1 MRTDVKNS
9 RGQATVILGMAAAVV
24 DAGARHSAHPRPQND
39 ADAAALAGATARPE
53 SPSGRSI
60 PLGD

>member
-24 DAGARHSAHPRPQND
+24 DA
-39 ADAAALAGATARPE
+39 DAAALTGATALPE
-53 SPSGRSI
+53 SSSDRSV